1 MSPENFVYWLNG
13 FFEISGNKTL
23 TEEQVQVLKDHLKLV
38 LTKRTPD
45 IGITNPGLGNGIV
58 INPLYRT
65 PEIICTSSDKIDL
78 SKGPICSNT
87 GTPKVGLTLNEGVTP
102 LTFTSTATTGPE
114 MTIPAYSDD
123 VTPFICMSSVM

>member
-38 LTKRTPD
+38 LTKKTPD
-45 IGITNPGLGNGIV
+45 IGIANPGLGNGIV

-65 PEIICTSSDKIDL
+65 PEIICTSS
-78 SKGPICSNT
+78 NT
-87 GTPKVGLTLNEGVTP
+87 ATSKVGLTLNEGVAP

-114 MTIPAYSDD
+114 MTIPAYNDD